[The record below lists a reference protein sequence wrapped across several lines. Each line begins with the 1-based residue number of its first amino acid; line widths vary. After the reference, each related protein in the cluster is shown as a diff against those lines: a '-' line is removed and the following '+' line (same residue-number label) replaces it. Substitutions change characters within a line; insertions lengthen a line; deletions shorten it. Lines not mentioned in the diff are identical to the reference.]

1 MEWKKVKSV
10 LLMVLVCANLFL
22 AGNLALQLAR
32 GRAVQREAM
41 DQALELLHRDVGDFD
56 DDMFRQMGTQQ
67 AVISL
72 PRKQEQEE
80 KAAQALL
87 GSAKIAEGATAYASE
102 RGTLSFLGGKMELRL
117 KGTVKGEP
125 EAFFRGL
132 LEDAGFPMKG
142 SRATVRG
149 DSVVFAQYTPAG
161 VPILEAAL
169 TCGSEEEGGQG
180 YLTVQGTWLLE
191 AKGEKAGEGERG
203 YQMVTHVRACLK
215 KESVSAPPE
224 KVELAYS
231 LYRFTPYEILA
242 KPVWRV
248 TAGDKVYT
256 IDGLDGTYQEGTA
269 PPA

>member
-10 LLMVLVCANLFL
+10 LLLVLVCANLFL

-32 GRAVQREAM
+32 ARAVQRDAM
-41 DQALELLHRDVGDFD
+41 DQALALLHRDVGDFD
-56 DDMFRQMGTQQ
+56 DDIFRQMGTQQ
-67 AVISL
+67 PVISL

-80 KAAQALL
+80 KAALALL
-87 GSAKIAEGATAYASE
+87 GSAEMAEGATTYTSDQ
-102 RGTLSFLGGKMELRL
+102 GTLSFLGGKMELRL
-117 KGTVKGEP
+117 KGAVTGEP
-125 EAFFRGL
+125 EVFFRDL
-132 LEDAGFPMKG
+132 LEGAGFPMKG
-142 SRATVRG
+142 SRATAQG

-169 TCGSEEEGGQG
+169 TCGSEEADGQG

-191 AKGEKAGEGERG
+191 SKGEKAGEGERG

-215 KESVSAPPE
+215 KEGVSAPPE

-231 LYRFTPYEILA
+231 LYRFTPDEILA

-248 TAGDKVYT
+248 AAGGKVYT
-256 IDGLDGTYQEGTA
+256 IDGLDGTYQVGT
-269 PPA
+269 PLPA